1 MRRLLPYPV
10 LAVAIVA
17 MWLLLKQSVSIG
29 ALLLGGI
36 LALAAMAVL
45 VTLALPP
52 VRIRRIRAAV
62 NLFAF
67 VLAEVIRSNNAVARL
82 ILTRKRRERRAQ
94 FVRVALETRNPYALA
109 GLACI
114 LTATP
119 GTVWVDYD
127 SSDGTVLIHVLDLI
141 DEEAWVRI
149 VKDVYEERLLEIF
162 G

>member
-10 LAVAIVA
+10 LAVALVA
-17 MWLLLKQSVSIG
+17 MWLLLNQSVSLG

-36 LALAAMAVL
+36 LAVGATAVL
-45 VTLALPP
+45 MTLAPP
-52 VRIRRIRAAV
+52 PIRIRRLGAAV
-62 NLFAF
+62 DLFMI
-67 VLAEVIRSNNAVARL
+67 VLAEVVRSNNAVALL
-82 ILTRKRRERRAQ
+82 ILTRARRERRSQ
-94 FVRVALETRNPYALA
+94 FVRVALETRNPYVLA

-127 SSDGTVLIHVLDLI
+127 SADGTVLIHVLDLI

-149 VKDVYEERLLEIF
+149 VKDVYEKRLLEIF
-162 G
+162 E